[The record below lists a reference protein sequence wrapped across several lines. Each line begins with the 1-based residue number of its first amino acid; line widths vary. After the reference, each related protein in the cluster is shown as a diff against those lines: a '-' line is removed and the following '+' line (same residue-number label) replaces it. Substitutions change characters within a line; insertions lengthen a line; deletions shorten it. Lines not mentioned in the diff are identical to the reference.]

1 MEQLNDM
8 CNSQHLHPMTDHSL
22 KLSTIQNPIIGHNN
36 NNFTGSFFNSKK
48 NLYILFPLIY
58 DHSLNLRSISLGK
71 HCLFG
76 WTQNVKHICSF
87 CSTVKSSL
95 FIFWIA
101 SNMYFKKS
109 FGPNLQIVCLK
120 DCVWSWCMYIYY
132 TYTCL
137 FWCSTFWWHNSR
149 NLQCFIMELLQAPAK
164 PGPAGIYWNSF
175 RSSKFGKLSKLGR
188 FSETL
193 CRFAVNVW
201 ANWTEPIG
209 YLSVFDTIHSEHN
222 IHTSKKG

>member
-1 MEQLNDM
+1 
-8 CNSQHLHPMTDHSL
+8 
-22 KLSTIQNPIIGHNN
+22 
-36 NNFTGSFFNSKK
+36 
-48 NLYILFPLIY
+48 
-58 DHSLNLRSISLGK
+58 
-71 HCLFG
+71 
-76 WTQNVKHICSF
+76 
-87 CSTVKSSL
+87 
-95 FIFWIA
+95 
-101 SNMYFKKS
+101 MYFKKS

-149 NLQCFIMELLQAPAK
+149 NLQCFISELLEMTAK
-164 PGPAGIYWNSF
+164 PGPAEIYWNSF

-222 IHTSKKG
+222 IISDTPSSNLGKYEDHEISQGPREISRSEGNVFPNASLCSLLFSIQCQYNPRHSLWEVKWDQIKRGIFMFFSRDFVTNT

>member
-1 MEQLNDM
+1 
-8 CNSQHLHPMTDHSL
+8 
-22 KLSTIQNPIIGHNN
+22 
-36 NNFTGSFFNSKK
+36 
-48 NLYILFPLIY
+48 
-58 DHSLNLRSISLGK
+58 
-71 HCLFG
+71 
-76 WTQNVKHICSF
+76 
-87 CSTVKSSL
+87 
-95 FIFWIA
+95 
-101 SNMYFKKS
+101 MYFKKS

-149 NLQCFIMELLQAPAK
+149 NLQCFISELLEMTAK
-164 PGPAGIYWNSF
+164 PGPAEIYWNSF

-222 IHTSKKG
+222 IISDTPWSNLGKYEDQEISQGPREMYFPMRPFVACCSVFSGSTIQGTICEKSNDTRLKEVFYVFFPRDFVTNT

>member
-1 MEQLNDM
+1 
-8 CNSQHLHPMTDHSL
+8 
-22 KLSTIQNPIIGHNN
+22 
-36 NNFTGSFFNSKK
+36 
-48 NLYILFPLIY
+48 
-58 DHSLNLRSISLGK
+58 
-71 HCLFG
+71 
-76 WTQNVKHICSF
+76 
-87 CSTVKSSL
+87 
-95 FIFWIA
+95 
-101 SNMYFKKS
+101 MYFKKS

-149 NLQCFIMELLQAPAK
+149 NLQCFISELLEMTAK
-164 PGPAGIYWNSF
+164 PGPAEIYWNSF

-222 IHTSKKG
+222 IISDTPWSNLGKYEGQEIYQGPREISRSEGNAFPNASLCSLLFSIQWQYNPRHYLWKVKWHQIKRGILCFFPQRFCNKYIKINEF

>member
-1 MEQLNDM
+1 
-8 CNSQHLHPMTDHSL
+8 
-22 KLSTIQNPIIGHNN
+22 
-36 NNFTGSFFNSKK
+36 
-48 NLYILFPLIY
+48 
-58 DHSLNLRSISLGK
+58 
-71 HCLFG
+71 
-76 WTQNVKHICSF
+76 
-87 CSTVKSSL
+87 
-95 FIFWIA
+95 
-101 SNMYFKKS
+101 MYFKKS

-132 TYTCL
+132 TYTCI

-149 NLQCFIMELLQAPAK
+149 NLQCFISELLEMTAK
-164 PGPAGIYWNSF
+164 PGPAEIYWNSF

-222 IHTSKKG
+222 IISDTPWSNLGKYEDQEISQGPREMYFPMRPFVAVFAYLPWTKYLFSASTIQGTLCEKSNETRLKEVFLCFFPEIL